1 MITNLDSI
9 KFGYSEEDKALFDD
23 LQRGYFENIPK
34 NYLKLKEYCL
44 PEVEVIQSGTHKEWI
59 RARMNLYIT
68 TSVMRLLYL
77 TESFVDASEKF
88 NAVTVAVHIKAMVE
102 IPLHLAYLTWIVSEK
117 HSFEE
122 IREELKKLTWGIKNP
137 DTGLTQKANIT
148 QKELYQNADL
158 VTKKLFKET
167 PEMIN
172 IFETIYKEANAI
184 GHHNYEGRN
193 VLVGVQND
201 NTWKMRDRKEWFVF
215 ISKNIFQFF
224 LQADTILFM
233 SDMLIKAINH
243 YIDQLPDYLP
253 ETNGKT
259 TA

>member
-23 LQRGYFENIPK
+23 LQRGYFGNIPK

-44 PEVEVIQSGTHKEWI
+44 PEIEVIQSGTHKEWI
-59 RARMNLYIT
+59 RARMNLYVT
-68 TSVMRLLYL
+68 TSIMRLLYL
-77 TESFVDASEKF
+77 TESFTEASENF
-88 NAVTVAVHIKAMVE
+88 NTVTAAVHIKAMVE

-117 HSFEE
+117 HTFEE

-172 IFETIYKEANAI
+172 IFETIYKEANAT

-233 SDMLIKAINH
+233 SDMLIQAINH
-243 YIDQLPDYLP
+243 YIEQLPDYFP
-253 ETNGKT
+253 EPVNK
-259 TA
+259 